1 MSDNNTSTTR
11 IRSTTEVSRDLSIPL
26 WHLERVV
33 REQGLTIRHLAGVR
47 AWTDDDVARLV
58 AALAARKTRAAS
70 RRRRGPPMPE
80 IRA

>member
-1 MSDNNTSTTR
+1 MSNNNTSTTR

-47 AWTDDDVARLV
+47 AWTDDDVARLG
-58 AALAARKTRAAS
+58 AALAARAVRANS
-70 RRRRGPPMPE
+70 RRRAATMRPE
-80 IRA
+80 IRS